1 MKRIHYLI
9 FISLIILH
17 FACNPGSKTE
27 KIAGQWKVTE
37 MKVEIP
43 NIHPQL
49 ITNARILALSTTYE
63 FKSDMKYSM
72 TISDNE
78 LESGR
83 RHIGSITFNSNS
95 FSLSTDSLLI
105 EKDGV
110 WTVVE
115 KNDFNKPYFKIM
127 EMKIERITDNQ
138 LFLSEKEVDG
148 IIYYT
153 LDRLN

>member
-9 FISLIILH
+9 FISLTILH

-27 KIAGQWKVTE
+27 TIYGTWKVTD

-49 ITNARILALSTTYE
+49 ITNAKILALSTTYE
-63 FKSDMKYSM
+63 FKSDLKYCM

-83 RHIGSITFNSNS
+83 KHMGSMVFNSNNL
-95 FSLSTDSLLI
+95 SLSTDSLLI
-105 EKDGV
+105 EKDGI
-110 WTVVE
+110 WTAIE

-127 EMKIERITDNQ
+127 EMKIERITNNQ
-138 LFLSEKEVDG
+138 LLISEKEVNG

-153 LDRLN
+153 LDRIE

>member
-1 MKRIHYLI
+1 MKRIYFKI

-27 KIAGQWKVTE
+27 TIYGKWKVTD

-49 ITNARILALSTTYE
+49 ITNAKILALSTTYE
-63 FKSDMKYSM
+63 FKSDLKYCM

-83 RHIGSITFNSNS
+83 KHMGSMVFNSNNL
-95 FSLSTDSLLI
+95 SLSTDSLLI
-105 EKDGV
+105 EKDGI
-110 WTVVE
+110 WTAIE

-127 EMKIERITDNQ
+127 EMKIERITNNQ
-138 LFLSEKEVDG
+138 LLISEKEVNG

-153 LDRLN
+153 LDRID